1 MSGFIQEN
9 QKLSCVSFFLNYLF
23 AVSSLY
29 QSDKTLSRLFD
40 MLTIAFFFAGDYV
53 CRKGEVGREMYIVNR
68 GKLEVVSETGTKI
81 YAVLEAGSYFGE
93 ISVLCMSAAGNRRT
107 ASVRSVGYSELFCLS
122 KNDLMEVLDEYPEIK
137 TKIESIAKQRLEND
151 KRRTSV
157 LLSNKHNRTETDC
170 ADSEPRVKSR
180 SFAKMEEK
188 IATLEREKETLL
200 AELKKQREEFS
211 DRLADLECSMSHLSR
226 ERRGDNV
233 RPASRSFD
241 FVWKRR

>member
-1 MSGFIQEN
+1 M
-9 QKLSCVSFFLNYLF
+9 
-23 AVSSLY
+23 
-29 QSDKTLSRLFD
+29 
-40 MLTIAFFFAGDYV
+40 
-53 CRKGEVGREMYIVNR
+53 GREMYIVNR
-68 GKLEVVSETGTKI
+68 GKLEVVSETGTKV

-122 KNDLMEVLDEYPEIK
+122 KHDLMEVLDEYPEIK

-157 LLSNKHNRTETDC
+157 LLSNKHDKNRTEAENCGDP
-170 ADSEPRVKSR
+170 EPKVKSR
-180 SFAKMEEK
+180 AFAKLEEK
-188 IATLEREKETLL
+188 IAILEREKETLL
-200 AELKKQREEFS
+200 EELRKQREEFS
-211 DRLADLECSMSHLSR
+211 DRLADLECSISHLSR
-226 ERRGDNV
+226 ERRGDGAA

>member
-1 MSGFIQEN
+1 M
-9 QKLSCVSFFLNYLF
+9 SCVTNHDFNSVNRLLLIVTLLF
-23 AVSSLY
+23 
-29 QSDKTLSRLFD
+29 T
-40 MLTIAFFFAGDYV
+40 GDYV

-68 GKLEVVSETGTKI
+68 GKLEVVSETGTKV

-122 KNDLMEVLDEYPEIK
+122 KHDLMEVLDEYPEIK

-157 LLSNKHNRTETDC
+157 LLSNKHNRTDENC
-170 ADSEPRVKSR
+170 ADNEPKVKGR
-180 SFAKMEEK
+180 AFAKMEER
-188 IATLEREKETLL
+188 IAILEREKENLL
-200 AELKKQREEFS
+200 EELKRQKEQFS

-226 ERRGDNV
+226 ERRGVDSV

>member
-1 MSGFIQEN
+1 M
-9 QKLSCVSFFLNYLF
+9 
-23 AVSSLY
+23 
-29 QSDKTLSRLFD
+29 
-40 MLTIAFFFAGDYV
+40 AGDYV

-68 GKLEVVSETGTKI
+68 GKLEVVSETGTKV

-122 KNDLMEVLDEYPEIK
+122 KHDLMEVLDEYPEIK

-157 LLSNKHNRTETDC
+157 LLSNKHDKNRTNENC
-170 ADSEPRVKSR
+170 ADTEPRVKSR
-180 SFAKMEEK
+180 AFAKLEER
-188 IATLEREKETLL
+188 IAVLERERENILEEMKR
-200 AELKKQREEFS
+200 QREEFS
-211 DRLADLECSMSHLSR
+211 DRLADLETSMAQLSR
-226 ERRGDNV
+226 ERV
-233 RPASRSFD
+233 RPTSRSFD